1 MPSGRESV
9 SLSSQLSEAQRH
21 PLLPPPKA
29 IQETDICCWGHL
41 VKIIEQAYRPHS
53 SVEWHFA
60 CSMRAKGRH
69 RAGTSA
75 IQPPGTPLALLDE
88 LHEESS
94 HRFLHALRLAEM
106 TRGRPF
112 SQLII
117 LLVRRD
123 GVAENFANGR
133 ATYYICEVVP
143 NCICPLASGRD

>member
-1 MPSGRESV
+1 MVLPASRGHGRP
-9 SLSSQLSEAQRH
+9 RH
-21 PLLPPPKA
+21 PNLPYRHFYRHFRSWEP
-29 IQETDICCWGHL
+29 L
-41 VKIIEQAYRPHS
+41 VQNIEQAYRPHS

-69 RAGTSA
+69 RAGTTA
-75 IQPPGTPLALLDE
+75 TQPPGTPLVLLDE